1 MTTKSTLTLNEQLC
15 FPVYGSTRIISRL
28 YQPVLAKLQLSYPE
42 YLVMLMLWENNE
54 VNIGQIRR
62 QLYLNKESLMP
73 ILNTL
78 QQKDFISFQEENSG
92 VLETKIQITK
102 TGKALKTRAKRIPF
116 SLSRVLNTP
125 VEELGSMQLLIKNF
139 LNRFEKKK

>member
-1 MTTKSTLTLNEQLC
+1 MTAKSTLTLNEQLC

-42 YLVMLMLWENNE
+42 YLVMLTLWENSE

-73 ILNTL
+73 ILNSL
-78 QQKDFISFQEENSG
+78 QQKDFISIKEQTPDA
-92 VLETKIQITK
+92 LETKIHITK

>member
-78 QQKDFISFQEENSG
+78 QQKDFISFQAENSG

>member
-1 MTTKSTLTLNEQLC
+1 MATKSTLTLNEQLC

-78 QQKDFISFQEENSG
+78 QQKDFISFKEPDIE
-92 VLETKIQITK
+92 VLETNVQITK
-102 TGKALKTRAKRIPF
+102 TGKALKIRAKRIPF

-139 LNRFEKKK
+139 LSRFEKKK

>member
-1 MTTKSTLTLNEQLC
+1 MTTKSTLSLNEQLC

-73 ILNTL
+73 ILNGL
-78 QQKDFISFQEENSG
+78 QQKSFITLQDEDPDT
-92 VLETKIQITK
+92 LETKVSITT
-102 TGKALKTRAKRIPF
+102 TGQALKSKAKRIPF

-139 LNRFEKKK
+139 LSRFEKKK

>member
-1 MTTKSTLTLNEQLC
+1 MTTKSTLSLNEQLC

-28 YQPVLAKLQLSYPE
+28 YQPVLAKLQLSYSE
-42 YLVMLMLWENNE
+42 YMVMLMLWEKDK

-73 ILNTL
+73 ILKGL
-78 QQKDFISFQEENSG
+78 QQKNFLTLQNDQLDS
-92 VLETKIQITK
+92 LEDEIRITE
-102 TGKALKTRAKRIPF
+102 TGKALKAKAKRIPF

-139 LNRFEKKK
+139 LTRFEKKK

>member
-1 MTTKSTLTLNEQLC
+1 MTTKSTLSLNEQLC

-28 YQPVLAKLQLSYPE
+28 YQPVLAKLQLSYSE
-42 YLVMLMLWENNE
+42 YMVMLMLWEKDK

-73 ILNTL
+73 ILKGL
-78 QQKDFISFQEENSG
+78 QQKNFVSLQNDQLDSLEDEIS
-92 VLETKIQITK
+92 ITE
-102 TGKALKTRAKRIPF
+102 TGKALKAKAKRIPF

-139 LNRFEKKK
+139 LTRFEKKK

>member
-1 MTTKSTLTLNEQLC
+1 MATKSTLTLNEQLC

-42 YLVMLMLWENNE
+42 YLVMLMLWETNE

-78 QQKDFISFQEENSG
+78 EQKDLIGIKEQNSDA
-92 VLETKIQITK
+92 LDTKIKITK
-102 TGKALKTRAKRIPF
+102 TGRALKTKAKRIPF
-116 SLSRVLNTP
+116 SLSKVLNTP